1 MESTPPTRIL
11 MILPHTGAGGDTQVI
26 YNLLHA
32 LHSDSYEFHLL
43 THQRGSLHEDF
54 RQFAQVHTFPID
66 DMPWT
71 RRLLR
76 RFLLPIFIRLKKGYG
91 SYLLRKIKP
100 DIIYINTVNEH
111 EFSQVALRSSRK
123 VVVHIH
129 EMGFV
134 VTQRMRAQWIAEL
147 LDRAHTIISPAQAV
161 SDFYRDVYGS
171 DESKVRLLHEV
182 VSDTRLGTPAI
193 PKSSLREQLGLPEG
207 TLLIGS
213 VGSVIYRKGV
223 DTFIRACAILK
234 QKFPEQT
241 FVFLWL
247 GGDPKALKNQPYYRA
262 LCKTIERED
271 LTSHFR
277 FLPQTATVGS
287 FYADLDIFVLPSRM
301 EAFPLVVLE
310 ALLAEKPVVAMD
322 VAGVR
327 EAVDTETGYLVK
339 DRTPEGLA
347 EGIQYFMQ
355 NETRR
360 IEAGQKGRSIVLE
373 KYEAKVQVE
382 KWLHILEN
390 V

>member
-111 EFSQVALRSSRK
+111 EFSRVALRSSRK